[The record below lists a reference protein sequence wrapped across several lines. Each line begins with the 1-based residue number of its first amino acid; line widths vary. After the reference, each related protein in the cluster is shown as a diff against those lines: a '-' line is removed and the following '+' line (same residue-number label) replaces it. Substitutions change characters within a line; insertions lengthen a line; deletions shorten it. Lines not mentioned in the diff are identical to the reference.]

1 VRVRSPQKIQQDEI
15 AEQKRMAAA
24 LKAEFAAKKAAEAA
38 RKQAAPSGYAAVACG
53 GAAAEEEMFW
63 EYGQSQAAL
72 QQQSQQQQPLPS
84 PPPQQRPQVRLCS
97 MQECRAHRYNLEAGS
112 TLAVLGSCLC
122 RLVHLGRAIALW
134 TFLLVVCNHVN

>member
-1 VRVRSPQKIQQDEI
+1 MRVCSPQKIQQDEI

-38 RKQAAPSGYAAVACG
+38 RKQAAPSGYAAVASG
-53 GAAAEEEMFW
+53 RGAATEEEMFW
-63 EYGQSQAAL
+63 EYGQSQVAL

-97 MQECRAHRYNLEAGS
+97 LHAGMPCTS
-112 TLAVLGSCLC
+112 L
-122 RLVHLGRAIALW
+122 
-134 TFLLVVCNHVN
+134 